1 MVDIFFNFL
10 LFLDL
15 YLEFDDSGHISTKI
29 YDKRDDFNFPNLI
42 CAAIYQ
48 LLLLLTSYTVAMVQ
62 RHKPYQQCKGQRA
75 HIECSRSWVQS
86 GQTKDCNIGICY
98 FSTKHAVLWNKSK
111 YWLARIRIMFLTGA
125 TCLSTD
131 CCFSELAL

>member
-1 MVDIFFNFL
+1 VVGKKCNRNTNRKSLMVDIFFDFL

-62 RHKPYQQCKGQRA
+62 RHKPYQ
-75 HIECSRSWVQS
+75 
-86 GQTKDCNIGICY
+86 
-98 FSTKHAVLWNKSK
+98 
-111 YWLARIRIMFLTGA
+111 
-125 TCLSTD
+125 
-131 CCFSELAL
+131 